1 MNSIPRRTYDQNDTK
16 YKIIEGTLELIGV
29 VGISKL
35 TVEEVALKCDVS
47 RVTIYRYFP
56 KGKDQLIAEVIA
68 DEAFRWLEGLMEY
81 VGEYNDFEDIA
92 VHGIMFARKKL
103 LEHEILNK
111 VLTDEPNVI
120 LPLLTV
126 EANRIVAFVHL
137 YVVTQLF
144 KLKLNPELDPE
155 DIAEY
160 LARMLL
166 SIIISPGSWDL
177 SNEADVRRLVKT
189 QFLAS
194 LSA

>member
-1 MNSIPRRTYDQNDTK
+1 
-16 YKIIEGTLELIGV
+16 
-29 VGISKL
+29 
-35 TVEEVALKCDVS
+35 
-47 RVTIYRYFP
+47 
-56 KGKDQLIAEVIA
+56 
-68 DEAFRWLEGLMEY
+68 
-81 VGEYNDFEDIA
+81 
-92 VHGIMFARKKL
+92 
-103 LEHEILNK
+103 
-111 VLTDEPNVI
+111 
-120 LPLLTV
+120 V